1 MKLKSRMRLTYFLV
15 FVIPILATVLVIVGF
30 MYRGVGRISRQY
42 DMDSPDYMMLL
53 DPTSVDGN
61 MAAAVTD
68 EISRTVDEDPD
79 RMRDMDYLGSLNE
92 RLEEFSSYLVVS
104 SGSEHLYDGLPVDR
118 TAEAS
123 DEENSDY
130 ITESELYHIQQ
141 LNFEFSDGV
150 RGHVQIYTDLS
161 SLIEYSQHIL
171 VEIIITAI
179 IIFGISSAFAIQWL
193 YRSIANPLCKL
204 KEAADNIADGNLNVT
219 VTAEADDEIGELCNA
234 FEQMR
239 LNLRRQVERN
249 MQYEKDSKELISN
262 ISHDLKTPI
271 TAIKGYVEGI
281 QDGVA
286 SSPEKLN
293 KYIRTIYTKAN
304 DMDRLI
310 DELTFY
316 SKIDTNKIPYNYSKI
331 NVAEYF
337 GDCVEE
343 VGVEMETRGIE
354 LGYFNYVD
362 EDVMVI
368 ADAEQMKRVIN
379 NIIGNSLKYLDKK
392 KGIINIRIKDDGDF
406 IQVVIEDNGKGIAA
420 KDLPCI
426 FDRFYRTDS
435 SRNSSKGGSGIG
447 LSIVKKIIE
456 DHGGRIWATSK
467 EGIGTEMHFVLRKYQ
482 EVIQE

>member
-262 ISHDLKTPI
+262 ISHDLKTPL
-271 TAIKGYVEGI
+271 TSIKGYVEGI
-281 QDGVA
+281 MDGVA
-286 SSPEKLN
+286 DTKEKQDR
-293 KYIRTIYTKAN
+293 YIRTIYNKVN
-304 DMDRLI
+304 DMNSLI
-310 DELTFY
+310 EELTLY
-316 SKIDTNKIPYNYSKI
+316 AKLDNNA
-331 NVAEYF
+331 VAYQFVRISANAYF
-337 GDCVEE
+337 GDCAEEISLRTTEEAEFVRVE
-343 VGVEMETRGIE
+343 
-354 LGYFNYVD
+354 
-362 EDVMVI
+362 
-368 ADAEQMKRVIN
+368 
-379 NIIGNSLKYLDKK
+379 
-392 KGIINIRIKDDGDF
+392 
-406 IQVVIEDNGKGIAA
+406 IEDNGRGIA
-420 KDLPCI
+420 KNELPLI
-426 FDRFYRTDS
+426 FERSYRTDA
-435 SRNSSKGGSGIG
+435 SRNSSAGGSGLG
-447 LSIVKKIIE
+447 LSIAKKIIE
-456 DHGGRIWATSK
+456 EHGGKIWASSR
-467 EGIGTEMHFVLRKYQ
+467 EGQGTTILFVLRKYKENEENEQ
-482 EVIQE
+482 DTDY